1 MCNHVFVC
9 LHPSKNTTNPNHIT
23 LMRHQSPH
31 SSGCSPV
38 KDDSIHTHLL
48 LFLNVFHLVVVLT
61 PGEHNQLPLLD
72 GIHEVRVRQ
81 EIGGMDIDT
90 LMNRFMKSDMQLR
103 THTHTYSV
111 TYIHIHTLT
120 NSFSALACIIAS

>member
-1 MCNHVFVC
+1 MCNHASVC
-9 LHPSKNTTNPNHIT
+9 LHPFQEYNQPKPH

-72 GIHEVRVRQ
+72 GIHEVRVCQ

-90 LMNRFMKSDMQLR
+90 LMNRFMKSHMQLR
-103 THTHTYSV
+103 THTYTYSVTYTHTYSV
-111 TYIHIHTLT
+111 TYTHTHT
-120 NSFSALACIIAS
+120 HTHTHTY